1 MTERQSTLKMKRPQR
16 ASGSKKA
23 VPLDGSALM
32 AQSSFL
38 SMLDLEQKRTERS
51 RRAFGLM
58 LLKSPTLLSAPAKS
72 RTLEKVLQAVAR
84 SSRDTD
90 LKGWYQEGSAIGI
103 IFTEIPA
110 KEEKTVANNL
120 MAKITEAL
128 ASALTPAQLDQIDV
142 SFHIVPEDGDEQTH
156 DNSNKTTPHV
166 ELFRDMTRKKASRL
180 AKRIIDIV
188 GSLCALVV
196 FSPLLVVI
204 AIAVKLTSEGPILFR
219 QKRHGLYGGT
229 FTFLKFRSMYA
240 KNDPAIHE
248 AYVASLIAGAAENK
262 GAGTQTVAFKMVN
275 DPRITRVG
283 NFLRRTS
290 LDELPQFLN
299 VLSGDM
305 SLVGPRPPIPYEVKK
320 YDVWHKRA
328 GLLTVKVS
336 PGLLACGRFVDAAGR
351 LLMRWF
357 GWTCN
362 THVRGLCG
370 WTSRFW
376 RKRRARFC
384 PVTAPTSRRQQALC
398 AKPR

>member
-23 VPLDGSALM
+23 VLLDGSALM

-128 ASALTPAQLDQIDV
+128 ASALTPTQLDQIDV
-142 SFHIVPEDGDEQTH
+142 SFHIFPEDWDEQTP
-156 DNSNKTTPHV
+156 DNSGKTTPHV

-188 GSLCALVV
+188 GSLCALIV
-196 FSPLLVVI
+196 FSPLLVII
-204 AIAVKLTSEGPILFR
+204 AIAVKFTSEGPILFR

-229 FTFLKFRSMYA
+229 FTFLKFRSMYS

-248 AYVASLIAGAAENK
+248 AYVAQLIAGAAGDKK
-262 GAGTQTVAFKMVN
+262 GSGTQTVAFKMTD

-283 NFLRRTS
+283 GFLRRTS

-299 VLSGDM
+299 VLIGDM

-320 YDVWHKRA
+320 YDVWHKRR
-328 GLLTVKVS
+328 LLTVK
-336 PGLLACGRFVDAAGR
+336 PGITGLWQVHGRSRTTFDEMVRLDLQYARSWSLWMDVAILAQ
-351 LLMRWF
+351 
-357 GWTCN
+357 TP
-362 THVRGLCG
+362 
-370 WTSRFW
+370 
-376 RKRRARFC
+376 RA
-384 PVTAPTSRRQQALC
+384 VLSGDGAY
-398 AKPR
+398 

>member
-1 MTERQSTLKMKRPQR
+1 MTERQSTLKKMKHPQR

-23 VPLDGSALM
+23 VFLDGSALM

-128 ASALTPAQLDQIDV
+128 ASALTPTQLDQIDV
-142 SFHIVPEDGDEQTH
+142 SFHIFPEDWDEQTP

-188 GSLCALVV
+188 GSLCLLLL
-196 FSPLLVVI
+196 FSPLLVII
-204 AIAVKLTSEGPILFR
+204 ALAVKFTSEGPILFR

-229 FTFLKFRSMYA
+229 FTFLKFRSMYS

-262 GAGTQTVAFKMVN
+262 SGTQTVAFKLVN
-275 DPRITRVG
+275 DPRITRIG
-283 NFLRRTS
+283 GFLRRTS
-290 LDELPQFLN
+290 LDELPQFFN
-299 VLSGDM
+299 VLLGDM

-320 YDVWHKRA
+320 YDVWHKRR
-328 GLLTVKVS
+328 LLTVK
-336 PGLLACGRFVDAAGR
+336 PGITGL
-351 LLMRWF
+351 WQ
-357 GWTCN
+357 
-362 THVRGLCG
+362 VRGR
-370 WTSRFW
+370 SRTTFDEMVRLDLQYARSW
-376 RKRRARFC
+376 SLWMDIAILAETPRA
-384 PVTAPTSRRQQALC
+384 VLSGDGAY
-398 AKPR
+398 

>member
-1 MTERQSTLKMKRPQR
+1 MKRPQR

-23 VPLDGSALM
+23 VLLDGSALM

-128 ASALTPAQLDQIDV
+128 ASALTPTQLDQIDV
-142 SFHIVPEDGDEQTH
+142 SFHIFPEDWDEQTP
-156 DNSNKTTPHV
+156 DNSGKTTPHV

-188 GSLCALVV
+188 GSLCALIV
-196 FSPLLVVI
+196 FSPLLVII
-204 AIAVKLTSEGPILFR
+204 AIAVKFTSEGPILFR

-229 FTFLKFRSMYA
+229 FTFLKFRSMYS

-248 AYVASLIAGAAENK
+248 AYVASLIAGGAENK
-262 GAGTQTVAFKMVN
+262 GSGTQTVAFKLVD

-283 NFLRRTS
+283 GFLRRTS

-299 VLSGDM
+299 VLSGEM

-320 YDVWHKRA
+320 YDVWHKRR
-328 GLLTVKVS
+328 
-336 PGLLACGRFVDAAGR
+336 LLAVKPGITG
-351 LLMRWF
+351 LWQ
-357 GWTCN
+357 
-362 THVRGLCG
+362 VRGR
-370 WTSRFW
+370 SRTTFDEMVRLDLQYARSW
-376 RKRRARFC
+376 SLWMDIAILAETPRA
-384 PVTAPTSRRQQALC
+384 VLSGDGAY
-398 AKPR
+398 

>member
-23 VPLDGSALM
+23 VLLDGSALM

-58 LLKSPTLLSAPAKS
+58 LLKSATLLSAPAKS

-128 ASALTPAQLDQIDV
+128 ASALTPTQLDQIDV
-142 SFHIVPEDGDEQTH
+142 SFHIFPEDWDEQTP
-156 DNSNKTTPHV
+156 DNSGKTTPHV

-188 GSLCALVV
+188 GSLCALLV
-196 FSPLLVVI
+196 FSPLLVII
-204 AIAVKLTSEGPILFR
+204 AIAVKFTSEGPILFR

-229 FTFLKFRSMYA
+229 FTFLKFRSMYS

-248 AYVASLIAGAAENK
+248 AYVASLIAGGAENK
-262 GAGTQTVAFKMVN
+262 GSGTQTVAFKLVD

-283 NFLRRTS
+283 GFLRRTS

-299 VLSGDM
+299 VLSGEM

-320 YDVWHKRA
+320 YDVWHKRR
-328 GLLTVKVS
+328 
-336 PGLLACGRFVDAAGR
+336 LLAVKPGITG
-351 LLMRWF
+351 LWQ
-357 GWTCN
+357 
-362 THVRGLCG
+362 VRGR
-370 WTSRFW
+370 SRTTFDEMVRLDLQYARSW
-376 RKRRARFC
+376 SLWMDIAILAETPRA
-384 PVTAPTSRRQQALC
+384 VLSGDGAY
-398 AKPR
+398 

>member
-1 MTERQSTLKMKRPQR
+1 MPKTMTERQSTLKMKRPQR

-23 VPLDGSALM
+23 VLLDGSALM

-58 LLKSPTLLSAPAKS
+58 LLKSATLLSAPAKS

-128 ASALTPAQLDQIDV
+128 ASALTPTQLDQIDV
-142 SFHIVPEDGDEQTH
+142 SFHIFPEDWDEQTP
-156 DNSNKTTPHV
+156 DNSGKTTPHV

-188 GSLCALVV
+188 GSLCALLV
-196 FSPLLVVI
+196 FSPLLVII
-204 AIAVKLTSEGPILFR
+204 AIAVKFTSEGPILFR

-229 FTFLKFRSMYA
+229 FTFLKFRSMYS

-248 AYVASLIAGAAENK
+248 AYVASLIAGGAENK
-262 GAGTQTVAFKMVN
+262 GSGTQTVAFKLVD

-283 NFLRRTS
+283 GFLRRTS

-299 VLSGDM
+299 VLSGEM

-320 YDVWHKRA
+320 YDVWHKRR
-328 GLLTVKVS
+328 
-336 PGLLACGRFVDAAGR
+336 LLAVKPGITG
-351 LLMRWF
+351 LWQ
-357 GWTCN
+357 
-362 THVRGLCG
+362 VRGR
-370 WTSRFW
+370 SRTTFDEMVRLDLQYARSW
-376 RKRRARFC
+376 SLWMDIAILAETPRA
-384 PVTAPTSRRQQALC
+384 VLSGDGAY
-398 AKPR
+398 

>member
-1 MTERQSTLKMKRPQR
+1 MPKTMTERQSTLKMKRPQR

-23 VPLDGSALM
+23 VLLDGSALM

-128 ASALTPAQLDQIDV
+128 ASALTPTQLDQIDV
-142 SFHIVPEDGDEQTH
+142 SFHIFPEDWDEQTP
-156 DNSNKTTPHV
+156 DNSGKTTPHV

-188 GSLCALVV
+188 GSLCALIV
-196 FSPLLVVI
+196 FSPLLVII
-204 AIAVKLTSEGPILFR
+204 AIAVKFTSEGPILFR

-229 FTFLKFRSMYA
+229 FTFLKFRSMYS

-248 AYVASLIAGAAENK
+248 AYVASLIAGGAENK
-262 GAGTQTVAFKMVN
+262 GSGTQTMAFKLVD

-283 NFLRRTS
+283 GFLRRTS

-299 VLSGDM
+299 VLSGEM

-320 YDVWHKRA
+320 YDVWHKRR
-328 GLLTVKVS
+328 
-336 PGLLACGRFVDAAGR
+336 LLAVKPGITG
-351 LLMRWF
+351 LWQ
-357 GWTCN
+357 
-362 THVRGLCG
+362 VRGR
-370 WTSRFW
+370 SRTTFDEMVRLDLQYARSW
-376 RKRRARFC
+376 SLWMDIAILAETPRA
-384 PVTAPTSRRQQALC
+384 VLSGDGAY
-398 AKPR
+398 

>member
-23 VPLDGSALM
+23 VLLDGSALM

-58 LLKSPTLLSAPAKS
+58 LLKSATLLSAPAKS

-128 ASALTPAQLDQIDV
+128 ASALTPTQLDQIDV
-142 SFHIVPEDGDEQTH
+142 SFHIFPEDWDEQTP
-156 DNSNKTTPHV
+156 DNSGKTTPHV

-188 GSLCALVV
+188 GSLCALIV
-196 FSPLLVVI
+196 FSPLLVII
-204 AIAVKLTSEGPILFR
+204 AIAVKFTSEGPILFR

-229 FTFLKFRSMYA
+229 FTFLKFRSMYS

-248 AYVASLIAGAAENK
+248 AYVASLIAGGAENK
-262 GAGTQTVAFKMVN
+262 GSGTQTVAFKLVD

-283 NFLRRTS
+283 GFLRRTS

-299 VLSGDM
+299 VLSGEM

-320 YDVWHKRA
+320 YDVWHKRR
-328 GLLTVKVS
+328 
-336 PGLLACGRFVDAAGR
+336 LLAVKPGITG
-351 LLMRWF
+351 LWQ
-357 GWTCN
+357 
-362 THVRGLCG
+362 VRGR
-370 WTSRFW
+370 SRTTFDEMVRLDLQYARSW
-376 RKRRARFC
+376 SLWMDIAILAETPRA
-384 PVTAPTSRRQQALC
+384 VLSGDGAY
-398 AKPR
+398 

>member
-23 VPLDGSALM
+23 VLLDGSALM

-128 ASALTPAQLDQIDV
+128 ASALTPTQLDQIDV
-142 SFHIVPEDGDEQTH
+142 SFHIFPEDWDEQTP
-156 DNSNKTTPHV
+156 DNSGKTTPHV

-188 GSLCALVV
+188 GSLCALIV
-196 FSPLLVVI
+196 FSPLLVII
-204 AIAVKLTSEGPILFR
+204 AIAVKFTSEGPILFR

-229 FTFLKFRSMYA
+229 FTFLKFRSMYS

-248 AYVASLIAGAAENK
+248 AYVASLIAGGAENK
-262 GAGTQTVAFKMVN
+262 GSGTQTVAFKLVD

-283 NFLRRTS
+283 GFLRRTS

-299 VLSGDM
+299 VLSGEM

-320 YDVWHKRA
+320 YDVWHKRR
-328 GLLTVKVS
+328 
-336 PGLLACGRFVDAAGR
+336 LLAVKPGITG
-351 LLMRWF
+351 LWQ
-357 GWTCN
+357 
-362 THVRGLCG
+362 VRGR
-370 WTSRFW
+370 SRTTFDEMVRLDLQYARSW
-376 RKRRARFC
+376 SLWMDIAILAETPRA
-384 PVTAPTSRRQQALC
+384 VLSGDGAY
-398 AKPR
+398 

>member
-1 MTERQSTLKMKRPQR
+1 MANTVTERQSTLKMKRPQR

-23 VPLDGSALM
+23 VLLDGSALM

-58 LLKSPTLLSAPAKS
+58 LLKSATLLSAPAKS

-128 ASALTPAQLDQIDV
+128 ASALTPTQLDQIDV
-142 SFHIVPEDGDEQTH
+142 SFHIFPEDWDEQTP
-156 DNSNKTTPHV
+156 DNSGKTTPHV

-188 GSLCALVV
+188 GSLCALLV
-196 FSPLLVVI
+196 FSPLLVII
-204 AIAVKLTSEGPILFR
+204 AIAVKFTSEGPILFR

-229 FTFLKFRSMYA
+229 FTFLKFRSMYS

-248 AYVASLIAGAAENK
+248 AYVASLIAGGAENK
-262 GAGTQTVAFKMVN
+262 GSGTQTVAFKLVD

-283 NFLRRTS
+283 GFLRRTS

-299 VLSGDM
+299 VLSGEM

-320 YDVWHKRA
+320 YDVWHKRR
-328 GLLTVKVS
+328 LLTVK
-336 PGLLACGRFVDAAGR
+336 PGITGL
-351 LLMRWF
+351 WQ
-357 GWTCN
+357 
-362 THVRGLCG
+362 VRGR
-370 WTSRFW
+370 SRTTFDEMVRLDLQYARSW
-376 RKRRARFC
+376 SLWMDIAILAETPRA
-384 PVTAPTSRRQQALC
+384 VLSGDGAY
-398 AKPR
+398 

>member
-1 MTERQSTLKMKRPQR
+1 MPNTMTERQSTLKMKRPHR
-16 ASGSKKA
+16 ANASQKP
-23 VPLDGSALM
+23 VPLDGTSLM

-58 LLKSPTLLSAPAKS
+58 LLKSPVLLSAPAKS
-72 RTLEKVLQAVAR
+72 RTLERVLQAVAK

-90 LKGWYQEGSAIGI
+90 LKGWYVEGSVIGI

-110 KEEKTVANNL
+110 KEEKAVANNL

-128 ASALTPAQLDQIDV
+128 TAALTPTQLNQVDV
-142 SFHIVPEDGDEQTH
+142 SFHIFPEDWDDQSS
-156 DNSNKTTPHV
+156 DNSGRSTPHV

-180 AKRIIDIV
+180 AKRLIDIV
-188 GSLCALVV
+188 GSLCALVL
-196 FSPLLVVI
+196 FSPLLVAI

-229 FTFLKFRSMYA
+229 FTFLKFRSMYS

-248 AYVASLIAGAAENK
+248 AYVAQLIAGAAGDKK
-262 GAGTQTVAFKMVN
+262 GSGTQTVAFKMTD

-283 NFLRRTS
+283 GFLRRTS

-299 VLSGDM
+299 VLIGDM

-320 YDVWHKRA
+320 YDVWHKRR
-328 GLLTVKVS
+328 LLTVK
-336 PGLLACGRFVDAAGR
+336 PGITGLWQVHGRSRTTFDEMVRLDLQYARSWSLWMDVAILAQ
-351 LLMRWF
+351 
-357 GWTCN
+357 TP
-362 THVRGLCG
+362 
-370 WTSRFW
+370 
-376 RKRRARFC
+376 RA
-384 PVTAPTSRRQQALC
+384 VLSGDGAY
-398 AKPR
+398 

>member
-1 MTERQSTLKMKRPQR
+1 MTERQSTLKMKRPHR
-16 ASGSKKA
+16 ANASQKP
-23 VPLDGSALM
+23 VPLDGTALM

-58 LLKSPTLLSAPAKS
+58 LLKSPVLLSAPAKS
-72 RTLEKVLQAVAR
+72 RTLERVLQAVAK

-90 LKGWYQEGSAIGI
+90 LKGWYLEGSVIGI

-110 KEEKTVANNL
+110 KEEKAVANNL

-128 ASALTPAQLDQIDV
+128 TAALTPTQLNQVDV
-142 SFHIVPEDGDEQTH
+142 SFHIFPEDWDDQSSDTSGR
-156 DNSNKTTPHV
+156 STPHV

-180 AKRIIDIV
+180 AKRLIDIV
-188 GSLCALVV
+188 GSLCALVL
-196 FSPLLVVI
+196 FSPLLLAI

-229 FTFLKFRSMYA
+229 FTFLKFRSMYS

-248 AYVASLIAGAAENK
+248 AYVAQLIAGSAGDKK
-262 GAGTQTVAFKMVN
+262 GSGTQTVAFKMTD

-283 NFLRRTS
+283 GFLRRTS

-299 VLSGDM
+299 VLIGDM

-320 YDVWHKRA
+320 YDVWHKRR
-328 GLLTVKVS
+328 LLTVK
-336 PGLLACGRFVDAAGR
+336 PGITGL
-351 LLMRWF
+351 WQ
-357 GWTCN
+357 
-362 THVRGLCG
+362 VRGR
-370 WTSRFW
+370 SRTTFDEMVRLDLQYARSW
-376 RKRRARFC
+376 SLWMDIAILAETPRA
-384 PVTAPTSRRQQALC
+384 VLSGDGAY
-398 AKPR
+398 